1 MKNVDIAYK
10 ILCTRSEDEEV
21 FKKDEYY
28 YVDKVGYIIGKDR
41 GVPRYGGSYADWY
54 KDCRWESFKF
64 ELIEDYTICPM
75 SEEAFFE
82 DLISQ
87 INKNNEAL
95 AILTKNNANMINII
109 TNILKE
115 LNREKELD

>member
-41 GVPRYGGSYADWY
+41 GVPRYSGSYTDWY
-54 KDCRWESFKF
+54 KDCHWESFDFK
-64 ELIEDYTICPM
+64 LIEDYTICPI
-75 SEEAFFE
+75 SEEAFLK
-82 DLISQ
+82 DLINQ
-87 INKNNEAL
+87 INKNNKEL
-95 AILTKNNANMINII
+95 AILSKNNENMINII

-115 LNREKELD
+115 LNRETEKD